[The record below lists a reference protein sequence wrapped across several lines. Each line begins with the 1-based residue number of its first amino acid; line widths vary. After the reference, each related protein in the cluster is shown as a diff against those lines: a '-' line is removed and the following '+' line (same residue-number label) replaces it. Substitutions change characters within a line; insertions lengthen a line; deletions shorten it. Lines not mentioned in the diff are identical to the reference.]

1 MSFEAHL
8 DTVEKKT
15 GQTPRKVVAGYF
27 LSLDGVAEAPD
38 RFITAWDDETDA
50 SGADLIAT
58 QDAVILGRRSYDEW
72 AEFWPGS
79 EIEPF
84 ASFINAVPKYVA
96 TSTPLAREWTNSR
109 VIDGGLVDFVR
120 HLKGQLGGD
129 IGVHG
134 SISVTRTLLAAGV
147 VDELRLVIA
156 PTIAGSGQRL
166 STGCRPYGS
175 RRSAALPHPV
185 ATFSSATAWSTRR
198 TAAVTEGSRRSGPP
212 PRSVEAP
219 RTVAGSC
226 VSGMLA

>member
-1 MSFEAHL
+1 MSPDLHP
-8 DTVEKKT
+8 DTREEET
-15 GQTPRKVVAGYF
+15 GQTSRKVVAGHF
-27 LSLDGVAEAPD
+27 LSLDGVAEAPE

-58 QDAVILGRRSYDEW
+58 QDAVILGRRTYDEW

-79 EIEPF
+79 EIQPF

-96 TSTPLAREWTNSR
+96 TSTRLDREWTSSR

-120 HLKGQLGGD
+120 HLKDQPGGD

-134 SISVTRTLLAAGV
+134 SISVTRTLLAADV

-166 STGCRPYGS
+166 LDGLPLIRLETIRG
-175 RRSAALPHPV
+175 AA
-185 ATFSSATAWSTRR
+185 SS
-198 TAAVTEGSRRSGPP
+198 SGHVLVDY
-212 PRSVEAP
+212 RVL
-219 RTVAGSC
+219 R
-226 VSGMLA
+226 